1 MNRPFVSIVIETITR
16 EDYADRPLADDLQP
30 ALDGVARQTYPRE
43 LIETIL
49 VIDEGLAGP
58 ESDEIVRRYPSVTI
72 VKSLR
77 RNYFAAKN
85 AGAQAARGSLLAL
98 LDGDCEPVEEWLEAL
113 VARCQPDVSIV
124 AGRTRYIGASLGART
139 FSVSDF
145 ANVTGDASGAASGFN
160 LNNVLFRRE
169 VLLAHPLD
177 ARIRRNGGC
186 YLLYH
191 QLRAAGARIV
201 YEPRAAVAHGL
212 DIAGSGF
219 VKKHFE
225 RGFDSVSV
233 YQFDEGAVLRGTP
246 LFRRFGA
253 VAVVAFAGRRIL
265 LDWVRIIRKRDQVG
279 IPLITFPYFAMVSV
293 AVRLIELAGALTGL
307 DPRRRIGLSMTA
319 SPRQEI

>member
-1 MNRPFVSIVIETITR
+1 MNRPFVSIVIETVTR
-16 EDYADRPLADDLQP
+16 EDYADCALADDLKP
-30 ALDGVARQTYPRE
+30 ALDGVSGQTYPRE
-43 LIETIL
+43 LIETIV
-49 VIDEGLAGP
+49 VIDETLGGR
-58 ESDEIVRRYPSVTI
+58 ESEELVRRYPWVNIVT
-72 VKSLR
+72 SPQ

-85 AGAQAARGSLLAL
+85 AGARGALGSLVAL
-98 LDGDCEPVEEWLEAL
+98 LDGDCAPVADWLETL
-113 VARCQPDVSIV
+113 VARCQPDVSVV
-124 AGRTRYIGASLGART
+124 AGRTRYTGRSLGART

-145 ANVTGDASGAASGFN
+145 SNVIGDASGAASGFN

-201 YEPRAAVAHGL
+201 YEPRATVAHGL

-225 RGFDSVSV
+225 RGFDGVSV

-253 VAVVAFAGRRIL
+253 AALIALAGRRMV
-265 LDWVRIIRKRDQVG
+265 LDWVRIIRDRDQIG
-279 IPLITFPYFAMVSV
+279 ISLIMFPYFALVSTG
-293 AVRLIELAGALTGL
+293 VRLIELAGGLTALAL
-307 DPRRRIGLSMTA
+307 RRRTALAMTA
-319 SPRQEI
+319 SPR